1 MRPCMGFARVPLC
14 LARPTGASDSTLMI
28 AARQVRIH
36 SAAATDF
43 YLRVRSHPII
53 EHSAGLR
60 FAPYAPAYPG
70 AQRDLE
76 EQGLAEDGAAMWRQV
91 NDFGWLRATCSP
103 HWTVLPESERA
114 AVPAAAA
121 ALPAA

>member
-1 MRPCMGFARVPLC
+1 MGFAGVPLC